1 MLSKEFLQ
9 ELEQGLVLEED
20 GSSEAYFPA
29 WGYTDPDVFVQ
40 ECDAARARRAQ
51 ERAQAEAAERE
62 ALAAQERAAA
72 ALAVE
77 QTLQQQKEAQ
87 DHAYMEQ
94 MLVQLETRAALAGA
108 TAAREYSQAEARAA
122 EEVAKENTAA
132 VQQAQA
138 AAVPVGMRVV
148 WGAGYWLRRV
158 LVVVLA
164 CVLLSVLVTL
174 VMNPGLTF
182 SELTLMFETAAG
194 KFFASARG

>member
-1 MLSKEFLQ
+1 MLRKEFLQ
-9 ELEQGLVLEED
+9 ELEQGLALEED

-77 QTLQQQKEAQ
+77 QARQQQKEAQ

-174 VMNPGLTF
+174 AMNPGLTF
-182 SELTLMFETAAG
+182 SELMLMFENAAG
-194 KFFASARG
+194 NFFASTRG

>member
-1 MLSKEFLQ
+1 
-9 ELEQGLVLEED
+9 
-20 GSSEAYFPA
+20 
-29 WGYTDPDVFVQ
+29 
-40 ECDAARARRAQ
+40 
-51 ERAQAEAAERE
+51 
-62 ALAAQERAAA
+62 
-72 ALAVE
+72 
-77 QTLQQQKEAQ
+77 
-87 DHAYMEQ
+87 

>member
-1 MLSKEFLQ
+1 MLRKEFLQ
-9 ELEQGLVLEED
+9 ELEQGLALEED

-194 KFFASARG
+194 NFFASTRG

>member
-1 MLSKEFLQ
+1 MLRKEFLQ
-9 ELEQGLVLEED
+9 ELEQGLALEED

-77 QTLQQQKEAQ
+77 QARQQQKEAQ

-94 MLVQLETRAALAGA
+94 MLVQLEARAAQAGA

-158 LVVVLA
+158 LVVLVA

-174 VMNPGLTF
+174 AMNPGLTF
-182 SELTLMFETAAG
+182 SELMLMFETAAG
-194 KFFASARG
+194 NFFASTRG